1 MINRHLLAKNA
12 RENTGGNALIL
23 PANRGITGG
32 RLARLCGYICGVSKP
47 QTGLNRERTRKSEGT
62 G

>member
-12 RENTGGNALIL
+12 RENAGENALIL

-32 RLARLCGYICGVSKP
+32 RLARLLRGILA
-47 QTGLNRERTRKSEGT
+47 TNRLEP
-62 G
+62 

>member
-32 RLARLCGYICGVSKP
+32 RLARLCGYICGVS
-47 QTGLNRERTRKSEGT
+47 
-62 G
+62 